1 MSLRVYRFAQLAL
14 MASLALF
21 LGWRIVTGEVFFYI
35 NERFL
40 PLIAVAALTAAAL
53 AYGAWAGRAAADV
66 HGQDDVLP
74 GDVFGDM
81 EGAGARQRA
90 AARSRAW
97 RFGLVS
103 IPLLLGVLIPAA
115 PLGSSAIDNRG
126 LNADVP
132 LSAGGGSQ
140 VRLEIAPE
148 ERSILDWVRAINY
161 AGDPSEV
168 RGLPAD
174 VVGFVYRVDSLA
186 EDQFM
191 VARFMVTCCSAD
203 AQAVAAI
210 VTWPD
215 GGALT
220 DNTWVRVRG
229 TIGIGQIAGQS
240 YPLITAASVEP
251 TEQPEHP
258 YMYP

>member
-1 MSLRVYRFAQLAL
+1 MSLRLYRLAQVGL
-14 MASLALF
+14 MIGLALF
-21 LGWRIVTGEVFFYI
+21 LGWRIATGDVLFYI
-35 NERFL
+35 NQRFL
-40 PLIAVAALTAAAL
+40 PLIVVGALSAAAL
-53 AYGAWAGRAAADV
+53 AYGAWASRASADA
-66 HGQDDVLP
+66 HSHDDVAP
-74 GDVFGDM
+74 TDVIGDI
-81 EGAGARQRA
+81 AGARLRQQA

-97 RFGLVS
+97 RFGLNS

-115 PLGSSAIDNRG
+115 PLGSSAIDSRG

-140 VRLEIAPE
+140 TQLEIAPE
-148 ERSILDWVRAINY
+148 KRSILDWVRAINY
-161 AGDPSEV
+161 ASDPSEV

-174 VVGFVYRVDSLA
+174 VIGFVYRVDSLPD
-186 EDQFM
+186 DQFM

-210 VTWPD
+210 VTWPVNTD
-215 GGALT
+215 LT

-229 TIGIGQIAGQS
+229 TMDIGQLAGQS
-240 YPLITAASVEP
+240 YPLIEAVSVEP